1 MFSGIVEEVG
11 KITAVQDSAEGKRL
25 RIAAKTVLEGCKVGD
40 SIAVSGICLTVTQ
53 FGSDWFTVDASFETL
68 RKTRLG
74 QMTQGCRVNLER
86 ALKVSDRL
94 GGHLVSGHIDGLAT
108 VAAVREEGFSR
119 VIEFSAPAAF
129 APYFIEKGSV
139 GIDGISLT
147 IASLSD
153 NGTAGVRFGV
163 AAIPHTLE
171 VTTLGQLKPGDKV
184 NLETDLIGK
193 YVARW
198 LGVRGA
204 QNINKEG
211 VSLTTLAE
219 YGYT

>member
-11 KITAVQDSAEGKRL
+11 KITAVQDSSDGKRL
-25 RIAAKTVLEGCKVGD
+25 KISARVVLEGCKIGD
-40 SIAVSGICLTVTQ
+40 SIAVSGICLTVTL
-53 FGSDWFTVDASFETL
+53 FGADWFTVDASFETL

-74 QMTQGCRVNLER
+74 QMKPGYRVNLER

-119 VIEFSAPAAF
+119 VIEFSAAPAF

-139 GIDGISLT
+139 GLDGISLT
-147 IASLSD
+147 IASLTD
-153 NGTAGVRFGV
+153 NGSDVRFTV

-171 VTTLGQLKPGDKV
+171 VTTLGELKPGDTV

-204 QNINKEG
+204 PNINKEG
-211 VSLTTLAE
+211 LSLTTLAE